1 MLVSDPLISSLFIR
15 LTFLSPSPFN
25 FPFHSPYM
33 TQNSH
38 FVFTMTLLDRL
49 KVSQPSR
56 IVMISSMAHKSFAP
70 RAGID
75 FETLNDPTKTT
86 DVTRYGRSKL
96 ANVLF
101 TKALARRLSNEQ
113 VYINA
118 CHPGVVATSL
128 GRQEGTTFTEWIGA
142 MVMRTLGSTAEKGAL
157 SQLYLATSP
166 DVEKRDLRGRYF
178 VPVAKEARP
187 GMPYFLRKEL
197 FLLWRLA

>member
-1 MLVSDPLISSLFIR
+1 MI
-15 LTFLSPSPFN
+15 
-25 FPFHSPYM
+25 
-33 TQNSH
+33 QNSH

-49 KVSQPSR
+49 KASQPSR

-75 FETLNDPTKTT
+75 FETLNDPTKST
-86 DVTRYGRSKL
+86 DVKRYGRSKL

-101 TKALARRLSNEQ
+101 TKALARRLSNEK

-128 GRQEGTTFTEWIGA
+128 ARQEGTTFTEWMGA
-142 MVMRTLGSTAEKGAL
+142 MVMRTLGATAEKGAL

-166 DVEKRDLRGRYF
+166 EVEERDLRGRYF
-178 VPVAKEARP
+178 VPVAKEAKP
-187 GMPYFLRKEL
+187 GMLCILRKER
-197 FLLWRLA
+197 FFFFFLWR